1 MFKINLNNRGI
12 TLLEA
17 LFAIGI
23 VFLLFVFG
31 IKPFEAVR
39 DRQMLNRVVED
50 VEKILQSARTNSQ
63 ASTDASSYG
72 VHFEVDRATFFAGSF
87 YFESDPDNQTIIFD
101 DNVNITELFLVGG
114 GSDVVF
120 NRITGD
126 TNTSGSIKFSLI
138 DNPSRFKL
146 ITVFPIGT
154 IFSNY

>member
-1 MFKINLNNRGI
+1 MIKLNNRGI

-23 VFLLFVFG
+23 ILLLFIFG

-39 DRQMLNRVVED
+39 DRQTLNRVVED
-50 VEKILQSARTNSQ
+50 VEKMLQSARTNSQ
-63 ASTDASSYG
+63 ASTNSSNYG
-72 VHFEVDRATFFAGSF
+72 VHFEVDSATFFTGSF
-87 YFESDPDNQTIIFD
+87 YSESEPDNKTIVFGD
-101 DNVNITELFLVGG
+101 DVRITELFLVGG
-114 GSDVVF
+114 GNDVVF

-126 TNTSGSIKFSLI
+126 TVTSGTLKFSLVY
-138 DNPSRFKL
+138 NPARFKL